1 MTILCYFKTS
11 LVTFAQRITLKS
23 MFSKKAYKSVTRFPV
38 SVVYLFTSIHVLM
51 LQFPKKIGDP
61 RFLTDNLFL

>member
-11 LVTFAQRITLKS
+11 LVTFVQKITLKS
-23 MFSKKAYKSVTRFPV
+23 MFSKTAYKSVARVPV
-38 SVVYLFTSIHVLM
+38 SVVYLLLVFHVLM
-51 LQFPKKIGDP
+51 PQFPKKIGDP